1 MCGRSAIA
9 EDLGLVRDAGRVA
22 DSILGRYL
30 RIPVRKSMDLGT
42 AKGFDRAVVSM
53 AAKLRIVASG
63 NEADA
68 VRAAVSVL
76 DVDWRATTAAQRRT
90 LIAGA
95 LEAAGLRARGVPK
108 AVTAVFGPAADE
120 VVGATRDHAR
130 RAHGLA
136 IGADFNALDRR
147 IVKHL
152 VKSQANFVRNEYGK
166 RVDGLGEQ
174 ARRIVAEGLDAGL
187 GRDDIAT
194 ELERAAKKALVQRSA
209 FYWEVVAGSFI
220 ANGRSYANISS
231 FAEAGIE
238 RYVIE
243 ATLDESTTETC
254 RFLHGKAFSV
264 GGALR
269 RFDRMEALDKPED
282 IKSEQPW
289 VREATDA
296 ETGRK
301 VLYVTKG
308 DTRIPITEVMRSA
321 VGTKDDVG
329 EFARGKGERELMDLG
344 LSFPPYHGL
353 CRTTVL
359 PADAI

>member
-30 RIPVRKSMDLGT
+30 RIPVRKAMDLGT
-42 AKGFDRAVVSM
+42 PKGFDRAVASM
-53 AAKLRIVASG
+53 AAQLRIAVSG
-63 NEADA
+63 TEAEA

-76 DVDWRATTAAQRRT
+76 DVNWRATTAAQRQS
-90 LIAGA
+90 LVASA
-95 LEAAGLRARGVPK
+95 LEAAGLRARAAPK

-194 ELERAAKKALVQRSA
+194 ELERAAKQALVQRSA

-238 RYVIE
+238 RYVWE
-243 ATLDESTTETC
+243 SVLDERTTICC
-254 RFLHGKAFSV
+254 RFMHGKTFSV
-264 GGALR
+264 GSALQ
-269 RFDRMEALDKPED
+269 RFERIEALEKPED

-289 VREATDA
+289 VREARDP

-301 VLYVTKG
+301 LLYVNKSG
-308 DTRIPITEVMRSA
+308 ARVPIAEVVRS
-321 VGTKDDVG
+321 GFGSKDDVG
-329 EFARGKGERELMDLG
+329 EFGRSKTEREMSDLG
-344 LSFPPYHGL
+344 ICFPPLHGL
-353 CRTTVL
+353 CRSVCL
-359 PADAI
+359 PAG